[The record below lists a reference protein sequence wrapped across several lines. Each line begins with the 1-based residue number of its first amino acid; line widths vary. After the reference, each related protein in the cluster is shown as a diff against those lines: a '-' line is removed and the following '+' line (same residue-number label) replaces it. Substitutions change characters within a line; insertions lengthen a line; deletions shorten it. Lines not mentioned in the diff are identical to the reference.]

1 MKGNMSTPLTTH
13 QVDVDQLNPSL
24 YNPRKWSDK
33 AIKDL
38 TESIR
43 RFGLIDPII
52 ANSADARR
60 NIVIGGH
67 FRLKVAKDLGYKT
80 VPVVYVDIPKVEKEK
95 ELNLRLNRNTGEWDL
110 ELLQEFDVSLLLD
123 VGFDNSDLESI
134 WDQQLFVDEV
144 NFNTKEAIQKIKDP
158 ITKVGDIYQLGE
170 HKLICGDSTQKE
182 TFQKL
187 LGEEKTDMLYF
198 DPPYNINLDY
208 SKGISTNGKYGGEV
222 KDNKSYQDYVHFIES
237 VLQNGLDFSKS
248 DIHVFTWCDEKYIG
262 LLQSIYSELSIDHK
276 RVCLWIK
283 NNHNMT
289 PQIAFNKVYEPC
301 VYGIKGKPYLG
312 NVKNLNEILN
322 KEIETGNQVPDDILD
337 MFSIWLADRKS
348 TSEYLHPTEK
358 PTTLHEKPLRRCTR
372 VGDLVLDAFGG
383 SGSTLIA
390 CEQMKRKAYL
400 IEMSPIFCD
409 VIIQRYE
416 QLTGRKAIL
425 CK

>member
-1 MKGNMSTPLTTH
+1 MSTPLTTH

-38 TESIR
+38 TESIK

-52 ANSADARR
+52 ANSADTRR

-67 FRLKVAKDLGYKT
+67 FRLKVAKDLGYKK
-80 VPVVYVDIPKVEKEK
+80 VPVVYVDIPKIEKEK

-110 ELLQEFDVSLLLD
+110 ELLQEFDVGLLLD
-123 VGFDNSDLESI
+123 IGFDNSDLESI
-134 WDQQLFVDEV
+134 WDQQLFVDED
-144 NFNTKEAIQKIKDP
+144 NFNTKEVIQKIKDP

-170 HKLICGDSTQKE
+170 HRLICGDSTQKE

-187 LGEEKTDMLYF
+187 LGEEKVDMLYF

-222 KDNKSYQDYVHFIES
+222 KDNKSYQDYAYFIES
-237 VLQNGLDFSKS
+237 VLHNGLDFSKL

-409 VIIQRYE
+409 VIVQRYE